1 MDNER
6 RKRLQRGSSEYN
18 ALMEQRQKDAEEA
31 LAERKRAED
40 AFRANYE
47 RLKAERLARE
57 AK

>member
-1 MDNER
+1 MANDTRVRPAPSTRTEKLR
-6 RKRLQRGSSEYN
+6 
-18 ALMEQRQKDAEEA
+18 AEA
-31 LAERKRAED
+31 DQAIAERKEADD